1 VTRRLAALWLLS
13 ALVALGLPLL
23 ADEAYYLDWSRHPAL
38 GYFDHPPGIALW
50 VGAGLGHPRL
60 LGVLLFPLTAWLL
73 GRAAVAWGAA
83 EANRFPELVL
93 GTPIGLAGTA
103 LATPDAPLLPVV
115 AGLLLALGRR
125 RFGRVGLLLGV
136 ALWIKPTAL
145 LMLPALLLI
154 ARRNA
159 LRVLAPAVVVIAPHL
174 GWSMMNDGLPYS
186 FQAQRLGAGMNTPE
200 FLLGQLAV
208 VTPGLA
214 WLSLRALKQATTG
227 EPPGEDRALL
237 LLAGSQL
244 GIWLAASGV
253 ARVEANWP
261 AFAWLPAIL
270 LLARRAP
277 EGLATARTWALG
289 LTAATGVG
297 VVVAGSVLPPG
308 LGPPR
313 DPEALSACAPPEI
326 SPVAPRYQEAA
337 LLAAAGRRVPYIG
350 LSGGRRSQY
359 DRWGDRPVG
368 PTCDYTYLAA
378 PERLPMAC
386 PGPVEAIALC
396 GRPATRCRCPGGLVR

>member
-1 VTRRLAALWLLS
+1 MTRRLAALWLLS

-73 GRAAVAWGAA
+73 GRAAVAWGTA
-83 EANRFPELVL
+83 EANRFPELLL
-93 GTPIGLAGTA
+93 GTPIGLAGTC

-125 RFGRVGLLLGV
+125 RFGLVGLLLGL

-154 ARRNA
+154 ARRHA
-159 LRVLAPAVVVIAPHL
+159 LKVLAPVVVVIAPHL
-174 GWSMMNDGLPYS
+174 GWSLMNDGLPYS

-200 FLLGQLAV
+200 LLLGQLAV

-214 WLSLRALKQATTG
+214 WLSLRTLRQATAG
-227 EPPGEDRALL
+227 EPPGEDRALT
-237 LLAGSQL
+237 LLAGTQL
-244 GIWLAASGV
+244 ALWLAVSCV

-261 AFAWLPAIL
+261 AFAWLPALL

-277 EGLATARTWALG
+277 LGLAAARAWAFG
-289 LTAATGVG
+289 LTAVTAVG
-297 VVVAGSVLPPG
+297 VVVAGLVLPPG

-313 DPEALSACAPPEI
+313 DPEALSACAPPETV
-326 SPVAPRYQEAA
+326 PVAARYQEAA
-337 LLAAAGRRVPYIG
+337 LLAAAGRRVPCVPM
-350 LSGGRRSQY
+350 LGGRASQY
-359 DRWGDRPVG
+359 GRWFDRPVHPECG
-368 PTCDYTYLAA
+368 YTYLAP

-386 PGPVEAIALC
+386 PGPVEAIAVC
-396 GRPATRCRCPGGLVR
+396 GRPAARCRCPGGLVP